1 MSSEQDS
8 PSACTG
14 SAGCNCHHKE
24 TPRSAEFQA
33 DLKKRLN
40 RAIGQLNGVKDM
52 LDDNRYCGD
61 VLTQLA
67 AAESAVHNVS
77 ALLLQDH
84 LETCVVEQVQRGNT
98 EVIDEAMKLIKRFAR

>member
-1 MSSEQDS
+1 MSKNCEM
-8 PSACTG
+8 PNG
-14 SAGCNCHHKE
+14 CHHKQ

-61 VLTQLA
+61 VLIQLA

-84 LETCVVEQVQRGNT
+84 LETCVVEQIQSGNT
-98 EVIDEAMKLIKRFAR
+98 EVIDEAMQLIKRFAR